1 MTDIVLYRPARTVC
15 VKPAPPRPTGLTWPW
30 ALGMALTAAAAWTR
44 LTTRA
49 YAGADESYADELAAI
64 NPENTGRHYAH
75 NIRPVGPG
83 YRLSPAARQLVAPT
97 PEAVH
102 ADVTDSTGLLPRIEV
117 TA

>member
-1 MTDIVLYRPARTVC
+1 MTDLILSR
-15 VKPAPPRPTGLTWPW
+15 
-30 ALGMALTAAAAWTR
+30 LGAVLTAAAAWTR

-49 YAGADESYADELAAI
+49 SAYSGADESYADELASI

-75 NIRPVGPG
+75 NIRPVGAG
-83 YRLSPAARQLVAPT
+83 YRLSPAARQMVAPT